1 MIWPKRGSF
10 FIEFEGF
17 RSFLSA
23 KVDISKSCKDLSAIF
38 VSIGSSTNQ
47 FHCSLEC
54 DLRIGHSIFF
64 DGDHG
69 ESVIGIISRRHCA
82 NMTLKVPLG
91 RFKIAK
97 IKTSPSKKMI
107 DLFTPREIL
116 LARQTFFKQRPSLG
130 VLLLLQEGHP
140 KKEFCTRTIW
150 LLL

>member
-1 MIWPKRGSF
+1 MIWPKRGGF
-10 FIEFEGF
+10 FIERESF

-23 KVDISKSCKDLSAIF
+23 KFNIAKSCKDLCAIF
-38 VSIGSSTNQ
+38 VSIGSSADQ

-64 DGDHG
+64 DGDYG

-107 DLFTPREIL
+107 DLFAPREIL
-116 LARQTFFKQRPSLG
+116 LARQTFFKQWPSLG
-130 VLLLLQEGHP
+130 ILLLLQEGHP
-140 KKEFCTRTIW
+140 QKEFCARTIR